1 MANEKLDWDS
11 EVEHD
16 GQGGKF
22 TLLPDGEYR
31 FGVMEMAKTTSKK
44 LQCPMAKLTIA
55 IFALD
60 DPDYKEELT
69 RIEDNLVLHSTCEW
83 KLCEFFR
90 AIGDRKHGERIKPK
104 WADVPGSSGRCRIK
118 TETFT
123 KRDNTEGK
131 NNKVDFYL
139 DPDAPAAAAPSE
151 TPPEPSKDKP
161 EAKTGLAF

>member
-1 MANEKLDWDS
+1 MSDVKLDWDS

-22 TLLPDGEYR
+22 TLLPNGEYR
-31 FGVMEMAKTTSKK
+31 FGVMEMVKTTSKK
-44 LQCPMAKLTIA
+44 LQCPMAKLTLA

-60 DPDYKEELT
+60 DPDYKEELA

-90 AIGDRKHGERIKPK
+90 AIGDRKHGQKFKPN
-104 WADVPGSSGRCRIK
+104 WPNVPGSSGRCKIK
-118 TETFT
+118 TETFE
-123 KRDNTEGK
+123 KRDKTEGK

-139 DPDAPAAAAPSE
+139 DPEAPAAAAPASI
-151 TPPEPSKDKP
+151 PPDPSLDKP
-161 EAKTGLAF
+161 ENKTGLAF